1 MLEDKWYYSDPADGV
16 RYDSFT
22 RFAFSNTELIGMGLT
37 VPTNALWKAFSK
49 VQLET
54 LIVCD
59 SDRFFDLTSGANK
72 VELNTAKD
80 SMLFETDI
88 GTKWNFTR
96 LHG

>member
-1 MLEDKWYYSDPADGV
+1 
-16 RYDSFT
+16 
-22 RFAFSNTELIGMGLT
+22 MGLT